1 MNFDYDWR
9 PKLDE
14 LQIEFCVIDIDDDG
28 EILRRTGVLN
38 GWVKH
43 YGFPYQQRLVGASI
57 PDDMDDFDTYN
68 VLSNNYTSIR
78 EPKYYRTIISGDVIL
93 WDGITLLFKLK
104 NDDIGYGM
112 VNLNRSL
119 PDTTTGTITE
129 ILQIVKTIDFTR
141 SYTHNE
147 VLHEIERYMML

>member
-9 PKLDE
+9 SKLDD
-14 LQIEFCVIDIDDDG
+14 LQIEVCVIDIDDDG

-38 GWVKH
+38 GWVRH

-57 PDDMDDFDTYN
+57 PDDTDDYDTYN

-78 EPKYYRTIISGDVIL
+78 EPKYYRPIISGDVIL
-93 WDGITLLFKLK
+93 WDGITLLFNCK
-104 NDDIGYGM
+104 NDGIGYGM

-119 PDTTTGTITE
+119 PATTETISE

-141 SYTHNE
+141 AYTHNE